1 MKARNKVIVIF
12 LCILPVII
20 LVTLAFYAEQFKVWN
35 SSVPVYSNVLNKLIA
50 EFKALFNISDTFG
63 NDLLKSSI
71 SLFIVINP
79 IGSITLFISMTENMN
94 VFERKVVSKNII
106 ITAAALLITFG
117 LVGTQLL
124 SLFGV
129 EIFSF
134 MIAGGILLFIIS
146 MELLTYGM
154 WRFVSTVST
163 DIGVV
168 PLAFPLLTG
177 PGAITSVIISLQ
189 TYGYLCTFVAI
200 ALALVATYIILR
212 SKDRI
217 YHILGRRG
225 LIVIT
230 RVLAIFLAAI
240 AIQYVI
246 QGIRRVLLS

>member
-1 MKARNKVIVIF
+1 
-12 LCILPVII
+12 LDC
-20 LVTLAFYAEQFKVWN
+20 
-35 SSVPVYSNVLNKLIA
+35 
-50 EFKALFNISDTFG
+50 
-63 NDLLKSSI
+63 ND
-71 SLFIVINP
+71 
-79 IGSITLFISMTENMN
+79 
-94 VFERKVVSKNII
+94 I
-106 ITAAALLITFG
+106 ITAALLITFG
-117 LVGTQLL
+117 LVGSQLL
-124 SLFGV
+124 SLFAV

-189 TYGYLCTFVAI
+189 SNGYLCTFAAI